1 MRDKKKVIFLIL
13 TGSGGVRGHKKGHKK
28 ALSDISYE
36 GPIRYLHQTL
46 HIGVKITNTT
56 NNVQHLS
63 VPFLP
68 NFGTNCQCKAFLK
81 LVGFQWVS
89 GSQ

>member
-1 MRDKKKVIFLIL
+1 MIGWCIPHRVVADNAKG
-13 TGSGGVRGHKKGHKK
+13 GSGQTPPPHGIGLK

-63 VPFLP
+63 MPFLL
-68 NFGTNCQCKAFLK
+68 NFGTNCQARLF
-81 LVGFQWVS
+81 
-89 GSQ
+89 